1 MKSKKIMSLQPLQ
14 ETVHRLQ
21 KKGGKIVF
29 TNGCFDLIHA
39 GHVRYLSEARSLGD
53 ALIVAVNSDVSVRK
67 IKGPL
72 RPIVSQAQR
81 LEVLSAFWFIDY
93 LVLFTGETPERLIT
107 ALTPDIL
114 VKGGD
119 WPLDRIIG
127 RAHVEAHGG
136 KVVRIK
142 MLKGASTT
150 SLIERILARFQETG
164 PRSPIIEDPS
174 AGTA

>member
-21 KKGGKIVF
+21 LKGEKIVF

-39 GHVRYLSEARSLGD
+39 GHVRYLSKARSLGD
-53 ALIVAVNSDVSVRK
+53 ALIVA
-67 IKGPL
+67 
-72 RPIVSQAQR
+72 
-81 LEVLSAFWFIDY
+81 FWFIDY
-93 LVLFTGETPERLIT
+93 LILFTGETPERLIT

-127 RAHVEAHGG
+127 RAHIEAHGG

-142 MLKGASTT
+142 IVKGASTT
-150 SLIERILARFQETG
+150 SLIERVLARFQETG
-164 PRSPIIEDPS
+164 TSSIENTS
-174 AGTA
+174 AEKT